1 MATVAEIKLLQSGR
15 FLVEIGSEIVA
26 NFQECSGLTLEIEVQ
41 EYVEGGNN
49 EFIHKLPGRM
59 KYTNITLKRGISDN
73 AQFASWRP
81 KVEGGK
87 ITVQPKN
94 ISIILFNH
102 SGETVKTWE
111 VAEAYPVKWTGPD
124 MRASS
129 MDIAIETLEL
139 AHQGWKER

>member
-1 MATVAEIKLLQSGR
+1 MDITLPLQSGR
-15 FLVEIGSEIVA
+15 FLVEIGSEVVA
-26 NFQECSGLTLEIEVQ
+26 NFQECSGLTVEVEIQ

-59 KYTNITLKRGISDN
+59 KFTNITLKRGVTDN
-73 AQFASWRP
+73 KQFSSWRP

-87 ITVQPKN
+87 ITVERKN
-94 ISIILFNH
+94 ISIILFSH

-111 VAEAYPVKWTGPD
+111 VTDAYPVKWTGPD

-129 MDIAIETLEL
+129 MDVAIETLEL
-139 AHQGWKER
+139 AHQGWRES

>member
-1 MATVAEIKLLQSGR
+1 MDITLPLQSGR
-15 FLVEIGSEIVA
+15 FLVEIGSEVVA
-26 NFQECSGLTLEIEVQ
+26 NFQDCSGLTVEVEVQ
-41 EYVEGGNN
+41 EFVEGGNN

-59 KYTNITLKRGISDN
+59 KYTNITLKRGVTDNKQFSD
-73 AQFASWRP
+73 WRP

-87 ITVQPKN
+87 ITVERKN
-94 ISIILFNH
+94 ISIILFSH

-111 VAEAYPVKWTGPD
+111 VTDAYPIKWTGPD

-139 AHQGWKER
+139 AHQGWRES